1 MAGIASKAMG
11 GLKGISGAQAG
22 MKLSGAFGAQLTSAI
37 GGISG
42 VGGTVNSLSRSDPD
56 VPYNYVLSI
65 DGIRSVH
72 FKEVSG
78 LKCTTEVTPVREGG
92 LNMHERFLI
101 KGMKFEPL
109 KIKRGWFGAN
119 SDFYAWMRQV
129 HDPAPFSRTTI
140 GLHVLNDNAV
150 DVGSFEIYNAFPV
163 SFTGPSFDSMSKGTI
178 AFEEIEIRYEYF
190 EFVAGDTV
198 AVAAQTGASFGVNA
212 AASLF

>member
-1 MAGIASKAMG
+1 MAGIASKAAG

-22 MKLSGAFGAQLTSAI
+22 MKLSGAFGAQVTSAI
-37 GGISG
+37 GGIPV
-42 VGGTVNSLSRSDPD
+42 VGGLANSLMRSDPD
-56 VPYNYVLSI
+56 TPYNYVLSI

-129 HDPAPFSRTTI
+129 HEPAAFKRTHI

-163 SFTGPSFDSMSKGTI
+163 SFTAPSFDSMSKGTI

-190 EFVAGDTV
+190 EFEAGDAVAG
-198 AVAAQTGASFGVNA
+198 AAQSGAAGAVNA
-212 AASLF
+212 AAGIF